1 MASANLVQLIKQ
13 IAVDAV
19 NAGKPCDYQTGVVTQ
34 ANPLHIKVSN
44 SLVLEE
50 EFLHLARNV
59 TDYEVEITLDG
70 TAKKCQIKNGLQK
83 GEKVLMMRKTGGQEF
98 TVIDRVV
105 S

>member
-19 NAGKPCDYQTGVVTQ
+19 NAGKPCDYRTGIVTQ
-34 ANPLHIKVSN
+34 ENPLHIKISK

-50 EFLHLARNV
+50 DFLHLARNV
-59 TDYEVEITLDG
+59 TDYEVEIILDG
-70 TAKKCQIKNGLQK
+70 TVKKCKIKNGLRK
-83 GEKVLMMRKTGGQEF
+83 GEKVLMMRKAGGQEF
-98 TVIDRVV
+98 AVIDRVV